1 MSRYLITSA
10 LPYINGVKHLGNLVG
25 SMLPADACARFHRA
39 CGHEVLFIC
48 ATDEH
53 GTPAELAAH
62 EAGLPVAEYC
72 AKMHAVQRQ
81 LGEQFGLSFDSFG
94 RSHSPQNHEI
104 TQHFYHQLDQNGFLE
119 ERVTRQVY
127 SVDDGRFLPDR
138 YVVGTCR
145 HCGYERARGDQCE
158 NCTRVLDP
166 TDLINP
172 RSAISGS
179 TNIETRDSKHLFLR
193 QSKMV
198 GRLREWID
206 SKKDW
211 PLLVTSI
218 ARKWLDE
225 GLNDRSITRDLTWGI
240 PVAYKGEVR
249 PGFEGKVF
257 YVWFDA
263 PIEYIGATM
272 EWADAT
278 RNDWKRWWRGDEG
291 ADDVRYLQ
299 FMGKD
304 NVPFHTVGFP
314 VTLFG
319 SQEPWKVVD
328 YIKGLNWM
336 NYYGGKFSTSG
347 NRGIFMDSALELL
360 SVDYWRWYLL
370 ANAPESDDSNFT
382 WEHFQ
387 STVNHELADVLGNF
401 VNRIAK
407 FCTARFAG
415 MVPDK
420 GEYGAL
426 ETETT
431 TVLQQ
436 KLTALTHHL
445 QAMEFRKSA
454 TELRSMWVV
463 GNEYLQKAEPWMRI
477 KQDPVSAGVSIRY
490 ALNLALVFAALA
502 QPFIPETAAKI
513 SRALNNT
520 DGALAWPETLADRL
534 SQLTPGARISV
545 PDVLFAKIEDTQVAE
560 WTERF
565 GGASEK

>member
-1 MSRYLITSA
+1 MSRFLITSA

-25 SMLPADACARFHRA
+25 SMLPADAYARFQRA
-39 CGHEVLFIC
+39 RGNEVLFIC

-62 EAGLPVAEYC
+62 EAGLPIEEYC
-72 AKMHAVQRQ
+72 GQMHELQKD
-81 LGEQFGLSFDSFG
+81 LGDRFGLSFDLFG

-104 TQHFYHQLDQNGFLE
+104 TQHFYHQLDKNGFLE
-119 ERVTRQVY
+119 ERTTRQVY

-138 YVVGTCR
+138 YVVGTCK

-193 QSKMV
+193 QSEMV

-206 SKKDW
+206 SKTDW
-211 PLLVTSI
+211 PVLVTSI

-225 GLNDRSITRDLTWGI
+225 GLKDRSITRDLSWGI
-240 PVAYKGEVR
+240 PVAYQGKVR

-263 PIEYIGATM
+263 PIEYIGASM

-278 RNDWKRWWRGDEG
+278 KSDWKRWWREDEG
-291 ADDVRYLQ
+291 ASDVRYVQ
-299 FMGKD
+299 VMGKD

-347 NRGIFMDSALELL
+347 NRGLFMDQALELL
-360 SVDYWRWYLL
+360 PADYWRWYLL

-387 STVNHELADVLGNF
+387 VTVNHDLADVLGNF

-407 FCTARFAG
+407 FCTARFG
-415 MVPDK
+415 SVVPDK
-420 GEYGAL
+420 GEYGPLEAETTAAL
-426 ETETT
+426 EQRLIT
-431 TVLQQ
+431 
-436 KLTALTHHL
+436 LTRQMEAL
-445 QAMEFRKSA
+445 EFRKSA
-454 TELRSMWVV
+454 AELRAMWVI

-477 KQDPVSAGVSIRY
+477 KTDPASAGVSIRY
-490 ALNLALVFAALA
+490 ALNLGVVFAALA
-502 QPFIPETAAKI
+502 QPFIPETSAKI
-513 SRALNNT
+513 TRAFANNERTLNWPAAVT
-520 DGALAWPETLADRL
+520 DT
-534 SQLTPGARISV
+534 LTPGAAINV
-545 PDVLFAKIEDTQVAE
+545 PDVLFAKIEETQVAE
-560 WTERF
+560 WAQRF
-565 GGASEK
+565 GGADK

>member
-1 MSRYLITSA
+1 MSRFLITSA

-25 SMLPADACARFHRA
+25 SMLPADAYARFQRA
-39 CGHEVLFIC
+39 RGNEVLFIC

-72 AKMHAVQRQ
+72 AQMHDLQKN
-81 LGEQFGLSFDSFG
+81 LGDRFGLSFDLFG

-104 TQHFYHQLDQNGFLE
+104 TQHFYHQLDKNGFLE

-127 SVDDGRFLPDR
+127 SIDDSRFLPDR
-138 YVVGTCR
+138 YVVGTYK

-166 TDLINP
+166 IDLINP

-193 QSKMV
+193 QSEMV

-206 SKKDW
+206 SKTDW
-211 PLLVTSI
+211 PVLVTSI

-225 GLNDRSITRDLTWGI
+225 GLKDRSITRDLTWGI
-240 PVAYKGEVR
+240 PVAYQGKMR

-263 PIEYIGATM
+263 PIEYIGASM
-272 EWADAT
+272 EWAEAT
-278 RNDWKRWWRGDEG
+278 NNDWKRWWREDEG
-291 ADDVRYLQ
+291 AADVRYVQ
-299 FMGKD
+299 VMGKD

-319 SQEPWKVVD
+319 SKEPWKVVD

-347 NRGIFMDSALELL
+347 NRGLFMDQALELL
-360 SVDYWRWYLL
+360 PADYWRWYLL

-387 STVNHELADVLGNF
+387 VTVNHDLADVLGNF

-407 FCTARFAG
+407 FCTARFG
-415 MVPDK
+415 GIVPDK
-420 GEYGAL
+420 GEYGSLEAETTAAL
-426 ETETT
+426 EQRLAT
-431 TVLQQ
+431 
-436 KLTALTHHL
+436 LTRQMESL
-445 QAMEFRKSA
+445 EFRKSA
-454 TELRSMWVV
+454 AELRSMWVI

-477 KQDPVSAGVSIRY
+477 KADPESAGVSIRY
-490 ALNLALVFAALA
+490 TLNLAIVFAALA

-513 SRALNNT
+513 TRAFADNEQSLSWPRTVT
-520 DGALAWPETLADRL
+520 DTLKL
-534 SQLTPGARISV
+534 GSTISV

-560 WTERF
+560 WAQRF
-565 GGASEK
+565 GGADKQKE